1 MGIPLLEKILGKTK
15 KQRERRKR
23 FAKQSVAWLFV
34 GCVVLFVVMLVGQ
47 FVSRNW
53 SDPPVD
59 SERERTDLVVKKGER
74 IQLTVLNGSGESNIA
89 RRFTD
94 YLRARKFDVVEM
106 SNYGEKSVEHSF
118 VIDKVNDRSAS
129 EKVAYALG
137 IDPAKIV
144 RQIDTDAFVDAAVV
158 IGKDFPALKPMK

>member
-1 MGIPLLEKILGKTK
+1 M
-15 KQRERRKR
+15 
-23 FAKQSVAWLFV
+23 LFV
-34 GCVVLFVVMLVGQ
+34 AMLVGQ

-53 SDPPVD
+53 ISPPMTSD
-59 SERERTDLVVKKGER
+59 RERSDLLVKKGER

-106 SNYGEKSVEHSF
+106 SNYREKNVEHSF
-118 VIDKVNDRSAS
+118 VIDKVNDRASS

-144 RQIDTDAFVDAAVV
+144 KQIDTDAFVDAAVV
-158 IGKDFPALKPMK
+158 IGKDFQALKPMK

>member
-1 MGIPLLEKILGKTK
+1 LGIALLETILGKTK
-15 KQRERRKR
+15 RQRERRKR
-23 FAKQSVAWLFV
+23 FAKQAISWLFV

-47 FVSRNW
+47 FVNRNW
-53 SDPPVD
+53 INPPID
-59 SERERTDLVVKKGER
+59 SERERTDLLVKKGER
-74 IQLTVLNGSGESNIA
+74 IQLTVLNGSGESNVA

-106 SNYGEKSVEHSF
+106 SNYREKNVERSF
-118 VIDKVNDRSAS
+118 VIDKVNDRTAS
-129 EKVAYALG
+129 TKVAYALG

-144 RQIDTDAFVDAAVV
+144 VQLDTDAFVDAAVV

>member
-23 FAKQSVAWLFV
+23 FAKQTVSWLFV
-34 GCVVLFVVMLVGQ
+34 GCVVLFVLMLIGQ
-47 FVSRNW
+47 FVNRTWLN
-53 SDPPVD
+53 PPID
-59 SERERTDLVVKKGER
+59 SERERTDLLVRKGER

-106 SNYGEKSVEHSF
+106 SNYREKNVEHSF

-129 EKVAYALG
+129 SKVAYALG

-144 RQIDTDAFVDAAVV
+144 VEIDTDAFVDAAVV